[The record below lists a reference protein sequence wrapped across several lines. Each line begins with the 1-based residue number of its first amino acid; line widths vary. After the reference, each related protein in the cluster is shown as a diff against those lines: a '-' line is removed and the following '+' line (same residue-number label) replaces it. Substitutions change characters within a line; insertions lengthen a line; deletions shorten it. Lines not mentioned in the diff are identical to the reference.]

1 MRFDNSD
8 CSIRISFFT
17 TFGILGFNSILRYT
31 GENSSTIYPDMLTL
45 NQIQASL
52 AQHKPEILEIESR
65 RAAVAMI
72 LRGGEEEIE
81 MLMIRRAEHDGDPWS
96 GDLGFPGGKV
106 DFDDNSDRSAA
117 ERETLE
123 AMGLNLDESLFLG
136 QLDDISGAYVPVN
149 VACFIYHLEEPA
161 NFEMNSEITNYWWVP
176 LSRFL
181 EPERHRHVTFTYRNK
196 HRARPVI
203 DLVEPEYPFLWG
215 ITYRM
220 IEQFFNLLECPLPNP
235 QFDSAR

>member
-1 MRFDNSD
+1 MPTLDL
-8 CSIRISFFT
+8 IQK
-17 TFGILGFNSILRYT
+17 ILA
-31 GENSSTIYPDMLTL
+31 EH
-45 NQIQASL
+45 Q
-52 AQHKPEILEIESR
+52 PEILEIEAR

-72 LRGGEEEIE
+72 LREQGDNME

-106 DFDDNSDRSAA
+106 DFDDASDRSAA

-123 AMGLNLDESLFLG
+123 EMGLNLQSGSFIG

-149 VACFIYHLEEPA
+149 VACFIYHLKEPFTF
-161 NFEMNSEITNYWWVP
+161 NLNHEVTNYWWIP

-215 ITYRM
+215 ITFR
-220 IEQFFNLLECPLPNP
+220 IVEQFFDLLGHPLPVSETPDN
-235 QFDSAR
+235 

>member
-1 MRFDNSD
+1 M
-8 CSIRISFFT
+8 
-17 TFGILGFNSILRYT
+17 
-31 GENSSTIYPDMLTL
+31 PTL
-45 NQIQASL
+45 DLIQKTL
-52 AQHKPEILEIESR
+52 AEHKPELLEIEAR

-72 LRGGEEEIE
+72 LREQSDNTE

-106 DFDDNSDRSAA
+106 DFDDPTDRSAA

-123 AMGLNLDESLFLG
+123 EMGLCLQSGSFLG

-149 VACFIYHLEEPA
+149 VACFIYHLKEPA
-161 NFEMNSEITNYWWVP
+161 TFTLNPEVTNYWWIP

-215 ITYRM
+215 ITYR
-220 IEQFFNLLECPLPNP
+220 IVEQFFDLLGHPLPVSETPDN
-235 QFDSAR
+235 